1 MSVVTIWLVLVVSTG
16 LAGLGLFAGWRRG
29 ELNPPD
35 LRVGLHGGLALLT
48 CGMLLLAFDART
60 AIGNPELIGL
70 ALVIGSGAM
79 MFGAR
84 RRAKQCSPALLWVHI
99 ASFIGLCIMVV
110 V

>member
-1 MSVVTIWLVLVVSTG
+1 MSLTSIWLTLVIVTGVAGVS
-16 LAGLGLFAGWRRG
+16 LFTGWRRG

-48 CGMLLLAFDART
+48 CGMLLLTFDAKT
-60 AIGNPELIGL
+60 ALGNPELIGL

-84 RRAKQCSPALLWVHI
+84 RRSKQCSPTLLWVHI
-99 ASFIGLCIMVV
+99 ASFAGLCVMVIV
-110 V
+110 